1 MDHCLRDD
9 ALMISERLAN
19 RGYPPGTE
27 VAGNGRGLGCA
38 RGIYTCAILQVIV
51 LFAGALCWCLYSL
64 LR

>member
-1 MDHCLRDD
+1 MDHCLIDD
-9 ALMISERLAN
+9 ASMISEQLAN

-38 RGIYTCAILQVIV
+38 RGICNGVILHVIV